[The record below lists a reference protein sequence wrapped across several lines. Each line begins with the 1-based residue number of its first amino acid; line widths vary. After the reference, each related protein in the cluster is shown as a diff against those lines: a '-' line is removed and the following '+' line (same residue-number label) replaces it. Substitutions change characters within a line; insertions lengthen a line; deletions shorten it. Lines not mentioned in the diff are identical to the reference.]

1 MASGSVQSVTRVVVE
16 LNQTASAGRG
26 TITGLYAYKDD
37 AVMLN
42 LIFTSTVSASNSPGV
57 INIGALVGNPKYDCA
72 LSCID
77 ITSGIASS
85 ITGSI
90 PAGIS
95 TNGSVY
101 MKECIAGHVYAISG
115 EYIRTSPS

>member
-1 MASGSVQSVTRVVVE
+1 MASGSVKAAAKTVVE
-16 LNQTASAGRG
+16 LNRTASANRG
-26 TITGLYAYKDD
+26 TITGLYACKGD

-42 LIFTSTVSASNSPGV
+42 LIFTSTVNVSNSPGL
-57 INIGALVGNPKYDCA
+57 IDIGTLIGNPKYDCA

-77 ITSGIASS
+77 ITSGISSS

-95 TNGSVY
+95 SNGVVY
-101 MKECIAGHVYAISG
+101 IKACEIDHVYAITG
-115 EYIRTSPS
+115 EYIRTSAS